1 MNRLI
6 HLLYSPSQKTL
17 MLLDDKFPDRVLIK
31 DLATATNV
39 PGFVQA
45 HDNIKSILTHW
56 LVLTKLRYVL

>member
-1 MNRLI
+1 MNRVI

-17 MLLDDKFPDRVLIK
+17 MLVDDKFPDRGLFK

-45 HDNIKSILTHW
+45 YDNIKSILTHW
-56 LVLTKLRYVL
+56 LVITNY